1 MTRFLFGPL
10 GPAPLLAWLSILLG
24 LAVICVPGISIA
36 LLSSKLTRSRFNPC
50 QIPILGL
57 AGAVWYAEVWSLFRK
72 VDAQCLFSLIV
83 ISTCLSLWLIR
94 YGRADLQ
101 GATRP
106 KTRYLFLLVSFSFL
120 VAINAGSRMNS
131 GDSGIYHLNAIR
143 WIQESGCPPGIA
155 NVHTRLGFNCSLFV
169 VVALLNGVLHAAQ
182 VSNGIVIMACTIYL
196 YGLLCEI
203 NFNFRHRAFLFLAA
217 AFGGLVLPALSVFA
231 SSPSPDVS
239 QSALAIF
246 TLVAGSQYFLLEKG
260 EAELSNSILVLI
272 LVASLHVKFKASG
285 IVLAV
290 GMAVCVGLTLAYQSK
305 KRYARFKALAF
316 GAALFPLLVIPW
328 VIRGYITSGYPLFPS
343 LLLGAP
349 VDWRVP
355 EILANDE
362 AAWVY
367 SWARNPGSDWRIV
380 LADTQWFGPWWNR
393 NATDPKN
400 QDIFVFWLISLGI
413 LASAMRMSL
422 ASGSAGKYP
431 SAWKL
436 ACFIPSLTAVLFWLR
451 TAPDPRFANGLL
463 WSFGLALLLLATPSG
478 TLSKKRSINDLI
490 LIAVPIVSLMLVE
503 LNRMAHEKYLF
514 PARYRQITLKELT
527 SHYGVRVL
535 VPATG
540 DQVGD
545 SPVPAAPENRFQPN
559 LQYRGRTP
567 EDGFRINGEAI
578 IR

>member
-1 MTRFLFGPL
+1 
-10 GPAPLLAWLSILLG
+10 
-24 LAVICVPGISIA
+24 
-36 LLSSKLTRSRFNPC
+36 
-50 QIPILGL
+50 
-57 AGAVWYAEVWSLFRK
+57 
-72 VDAQCLFSLIV
+72 
-83 ISTCLSLWLIR
+83 
-94 YGRADLQ
+94 
-101 GATRP
+101 
-106 KTRYLFLLVSFSFL
+106 
-120 VAINAGSRMNS
+120 
-131 GDSGIYHLNAIR
+131 
-143 WIQESGCPPGIA
+143 
-155 NVHTRLGFNCSLFV
+155 
-169 VVALLNGVLHAAQ
+169 
-182 VSNGIVIMACTIYL
+182 
-196 YGLLCEI
+196 
-203 NFNFRHRAFLFLAA
+203 
-217 AFGGLVLPALSVFA
+217 
-231 SSPSPDVS
+231 
-239 QSALAIF
+239 
-246 TLVAGSQYFLLEKG
+246 
-260 EAELSNSILVLI
+260 
-272 LVASLHVKFKASG
+272 
-285 IVLAV
+285 
-290 GMAVCVGLTLAYQSK
+290 
-305 KRYARFKALAF
+305 
-316 GAALFPLLVIPW
+316 
-328 VIRGYITSGYPLFPS
+328 
-343 LLLGAP
+343 
-349 VDWRVP
+349 
-355 EILANDE
+355 
-362 AAWVY
+362 
-367 SWARNPGSDWRIV
+367 

-559 LQYRGRTP
+559 LQYRGRTS